1 ACHASL
7 AIQKAMEGYDEK
19 IKNRYA
25 LDFKMRIGLNSGHV
39 IVGSIG
45 DDLRMDYTAQ
55 GDTVNLASRMESSA
69 DAGNVRV
76 TAHTYRLARHFFNF
90 KPLGKIHVKG
100 KEEPQEA
107 YQLVETGAAETR
119 LDASVA
125 KGLTK
130 LVGRQPEM
138 EALSSAFEKVKR
150 KNTQVVDVVGEAGV
164 GKSRLVYEFRQQ
176 IGSEANFM
184 TGICTH
190 YGRNINFLPIID
202 LVRQSFSIEE
212 GMTEEEARH
221 RIREKAGEKL
231 KSMVPFYEN
240 LLSLKVDDPKFNS
253 LNPEGRKF
261 GTFEAVKDLLLAQ
274 SQNQPLVVF
283 IEDVHWIDKI
293 SEDLLTFFSH
303 CIQEHPVLMLTAYRP
318 EAKPSWAKGAY
329 YHRLGVETLS
339 FGSSI
344 HLVHNLLGG
353 LSLDP
358 ELEQKIADKTEGNSF
373 FIEEIVAELLDRGE
387 IVKSGEG
394 YICTRPIDKLNIPN
408 TIQGVLAGRMDRLSE
423 DLKQTMQ
430 VASVIGRDFAFKLLK
445 SIMSLGDELR
455 SHLTN
460 LVGLEILYEKA
471 LYPEL
476 EYIFKHAFTQEV
488 AYESMLKQRRK
499 ELHGRIAGIIEQVYA
514 EKLEQHY
521 ELLAH
526 HWELSDDS
534 DRAVEYLVR
543 AAEKSNLSQAVHSA
557 ADFFNRALSIIK
569 SSGKVSDP
577 DLMLRIRIERA
588 PTLHAI
594 GKLEESLSDYEEAV
608 RLAKETGD
616 QQKLLKCL
624 AAIPNVIYNTPLKDK
639 APQYYEQGL
648 ELARALGDQGIEAQ
662 ILSHYAFWRSLWQES
677 DECSASK
684 NALSLAEKSGQPA
697 SVLLTRYFLALA
709 ERWRG
714 NPLKALEL
722 TEGMEG
728 MLHSMFN
735 LGLAGFIAFGR
746 MMMLNDGG
754 RYRDAINLQSK
765 WIDIFEQNPNYLLL
779 GRFYNIHGWTCSELY
794 DLEKAFSFN
803 QQALEVKKSVI
814 EDATTIFSASEVTA
828 QTEVNLMEN
837 KFEMGKLDDAWEHIN
852 RLEEKSKHPDFDMG
866 RFRWLIRLRVLKG
879 NILIVKGDLDSA
891 EKLAGICLEDA
902 NKRHFIKYI
911 GRAERLF
918 GEILTQRQAY
928 DKAEERFKTALVKLT
943 EFGNPKQL
951 WITHTA
957 LAGLYQKMNRP
968 DSERGQWQAAAAVV
982 KTTADGLQDEALCK
996 NFISSAQV
1004 QEILENSK

>member
-1 ACHASL
+1 MKCPNCKFENKPDDAFCIKCGEKLELICPKCSAVVDPENAFCGKCGNNLREPKETPIDYSEPSSYTPGFLADKILTSRGRIEGERKLVTILFADVVGFTAISEKLDAEDIHRIMDGCFRIILDEIHEYEGTVNQFTGDGVMAIFGAPVAHENHAQRACHASL

-329 YHRLGVETLS
+329 YHRLGVE
-339 FGSSI
+339 
-344 HLVHNLLGG
+344 
-353 LSLDP
+353 
-358 ELEQKIADKTEGNSF
+358 
-373 FIEEIVAELLDRGE
+373 
-387 IVKSGEG
+387 
-394 YICTRPIDKLNIPN
+394 
-408 TIQGVLAGRMDRLSE
+408 
-423 DLKQTMQ
+423 
-430 VASVIGRDFAFKLLK
+430 
-445 SIMSLGDELR
+445 
-455 SHLTN
+455 
-460 LVGLEILYEKA
+460 
-471 LYPEL
+471 
-476 EYIFKHAFTQEV
+476 
-488 AYESMLKQRRK
+488 
-499 ELHGRIAGIIEQVYA
+499 
-514 EKLEQHY
+514 
-521 ELLAH
+521 
-526 HWELSDDS
+526 
-534 DRAVEYLVR
+534 
-543 AAEKSNLSQAVHSA
+543 
-557 ADFFNRALSIIK
+557 
-569 SSGKVSDP
+569 
-577 DLMLRIRIERA
+577 
-588 PTLHAI
+588 
-594 GKLEESLSDYEEAV
+594 
-608 RLAKETGD
+608 
-616 QQKLLKCL
+616 
-624 AAIPNVIYNTPLKDK
+624 
-639 APQYYEQGL
+639 
-648 ELARALGDQGIEAQ
+648 
-662 ILSHYAFWRSLWQES
+662 
-677 DECSASK
+677 
-684 NALSLAEKSGQPA
+684 
-697 SVLLTRYFLALA
+697 
-709 ERWRG
+709 
-714 NPLKALEL
+714 
-722 TEGMEG
+722 
-728 MLHSMFN
+728 
-735 LGLAGFIAFGR
+735 
-746 MMMLNDGG
+746 
-754 RYRDAINLQSK
+754 
-765 WIDIFEQNPNYLLL
+765 
-779 GRFYNIHGWTCSELY
+779 
-794 DLEKAFSFN
+794 
-803 QQALEVKKSVI
+803 
-814 EDATTIFSASEVTA
+814 
-828 QTEVNLMEN
+828 
-837 KFEMGKLDDAWEHIN
+837 
-852 RLEEKSKHPDFDMG
+852 
-866 RFRWLIRLRVLKG
+866 
-879 NILIVKGDLDSA
+879 
-891 EKLAGICLEDA
+891 
-902 NKRHFIKYI
+902 
-911 GRAERLF
+911 
-918 GEILTQRQAY
+918 
-928 DKAEERFKTALVKLT
+928 
-943 EFGNPKQL
+943 
-951 WITHTA
+951 
-957 LAGLYQKMNRP
+957 
-968 DSERGQWQAAAAVV
+968 
-982 KTTADGLQDEALCK
+982 
-996 NFISSAQV
+996 
-1004 QEILENSK
+1004 